1 MPAAFMATIP
11 RNPDT
16 LLLDD
21 ADLRVAAQN
30 NVTPRLPDDK
40 HDALQAL
47 LAFSALHAQ
56 VRARRASAASS
67 SSLGNASDQFVLY
80 EVLQLVSERA
90 LKLTGADGIAIALV
104 QEGEIICRAATGSI
118 APQIGARLDPHSGL
132 SGACFRTAEIVRCDD
147 AETDPRVNVQASR
160 QLRARSMIAVPLRG
174 RRSVIGLIEA
184 FCKDAYAFDD
194 SDARSLTLLS
204 ELILGAMKPEEEE
217 RLEALSPVSIPQP
230 QPFEEAAVEVE
241 PPGPADLELIFP
253 ETEQADAPAQIAP
266 AQIAPAQIEPA
277 AVAPAPPAALPPASP
292 ARYWV
297 AVAGAVGVTVA
308 AAAISWWN
316 FQHRAAQPVARTEAP
331 LIETSEAPQLQ
342 TTSQPATAV
351 PDGAST
357 TLGSLLSDS
366 SPAPEQDA
374 LRGVLPQITGI
385 RHWESE
391 DSSTVVI
398 DLQDQV
404 QYEVHRLTS
413 PERIYFDL
421 HDTALAQSL
430 NGKTIE
436 VGDQLLARIRVAQPF
451 PGVSRVVLETRG
463 VSNFS
468 VGLEP
473 NPYRL
478 SIEISRISTRQKSRT
493 DMLQTGTATEENTR
507 AVPAPMS
514 KEDRALRARVPHM
527 KIVLDAGHGGWD
539 LGAVGQRGLVE
550 KDLVLDVV
558 QRLGTLL
565 QTRLGTD
572 VVYTR
577 DDDLYVPLEQRAEM
591 ANEAQADLFVSIH
604 GNNSD
609 YPSARGVETYYTSG
623 SAPANSLEI
632 EKRENSTA
640 KAPAT
645 TPVLTAVTLK
655 ERTAE
660 SRRLAASVERALY
673 GSLSSKNPGL
683 RDRGVKDA
691 GFVVLTNT
699 SMPAI
704 LAEISFV
711 SSPKDE
717 RQLQSSAYR
726 QGIAEALYKGIMRYA
741 AAGIHLKLASAR
753 GGSR

>member
-1 MPAAFMATIP
+1 
-11 RNPDT
+11 
-16 LLLDD
+16 
-21 ADLRVAAQN
+21 
-30 NVTPRLPDDK
+30 
-40 HDALQAL
+40 
-47 LAFSALHAQ
+47 
-56 VRARRASAASS
+56 
-67 SSLGNASDQFVLY
+67 
-80 EVLQLVSERA
+80 
-90 LKLTGADGIAIALV
+90 
-104 QEGEIICRAATGSI
+104 
-118 APQIGARLDPHSGL
+118 
-132 SGACFRTAEIVRCDD
+132 
-147 AETDPRVNVQASR
+147 
-160 QLRARSMIAVPLRG
+160 
-174 RRSVIGLIEA
+174 
-184 FCKDAYAFDD
+184 
-194 SDARSLTLLS
+194 
-204 ELILGAMKPEEEE
+204 MK
-217 RLEALSPVSIPQP
+217 Q
-230 QPFEEAAVEVE
+230 
-241 PPGPADLELIFP
+241 
-253 ETEQADAPAQIAP
+253 
-266 AQIAPAQIEPA
+266 
-277 AVAPAPPAALPPASP
+277 
-292 ARYWV
+292 
-297 AVAGAVGVTVA
+297 
-308 AAAISWWN
+308 
-316 FQHRAAQPVARTEAP
+316 
-331 LIETSEAPQLQ
+331 APQLQ
-342 TTSQPATAV
+342 TTSQPATAL

-357 TLGSLLSDS
+357 ELTLGSLLPDS
-366 SPAPEQDA
+366 APGQEQDA

-451 PGVSRVVLETRG
+451 PGVSRVVLETTG

-478 SIEISRISTRQKSRT
+478 SIEISRISTHQKSKA
-493 DMLQTGTATEENTR
+493 DMLQSGTAPEEN
-507 AVPAPMS
+507 AHSAPAPMS
-514 KEDRALRARVPHM
+514 KEDRALRARVPRM
-527 KIVLDAGHGGWD
+527 KVVLDAGHGGWD

-577 DDDLYVPLEQRAEM
+577 DDDMYVPLEHRAEM

-609 YPSARGVETYYTSG
+609 YPSARGVETYYTSV
-623 SAPANSLEI
+623 SAPANSLDI

-640 KAPAT
+640 KAPVVA
-645 TPVLTAVTLK
+645 PVLTAVTLK

-673 GSLSSKNPGL
+673 GALSSKNPGL

-717 RQLQSSAYR
+717 QKLQSSAYR

-741 AAGIHLKLASAR
+741 AGGVRLKLASVR